1 MCVPRTQGADY
12 PPHLHDPPALL
23 FPFPYI
29 QVCINGKQIWRSQI
43 KLYYFAV
50 NKPKGYICSAKPL
63 YEDERTAISLMNDW
77 LEQWKARN
85 PEVRYRRG
93 STERSLLLRGPFF
106 IRAFVNIACERLA
119 AAEARAPPLH
129 GWPAGCAIGGPHLHH
144 QRRRMG
150 LKVRS
155 NVGRFCQPCMH
166 VRGR

>member
-1 MCVPRTQGADY
+1 M
-12 PPHLHDPPALL
+12 
-23 FPFPYI
+23 
-29 QVCINGKQIWRSQI
+29 CINGKQIWRSQI

-150 LKVRS
+150 LKV
-155 NVGRFCQPCMH
+155 
-166 VRGR
+166 